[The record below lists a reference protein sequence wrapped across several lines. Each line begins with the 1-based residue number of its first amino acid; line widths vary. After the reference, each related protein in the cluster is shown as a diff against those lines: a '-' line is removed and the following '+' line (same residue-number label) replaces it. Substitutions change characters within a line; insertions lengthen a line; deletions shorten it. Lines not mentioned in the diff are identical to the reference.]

1 MNDPLRGGAQAKAEG
16 AAAGGHA
23 EGGTACGSGWV
34 PVPGQAPAVLGATPA
49 PPAPPAAG
57 GEGDDM
63 ELDPAAAAAMPLPE
77 SPVKQVTAVGAVQAG
92 VSGGGESGGMVLQTP
107 QGQEQAVAAT
117 PVTGL

>member
-1 MNDPLRGGAQAKAEG
+1 MDPLRGGAQAKAEG
-16 AAAGGHA
+16 AAAGHT
-23 EGGTACGSGWV
+23 EGGAAGGSGWV

-49 PPAPPAAG
+49 PPAPPAAGG

-77 SPVKQVTAVGAVQAG
+77 SPVKQVTAVGAAQAG

-107 QGQEQAVAAT
+107 EGQEQTVAAT
-117 PVTGL
+117 PVTGM